1 MKRAP
6 RSDSDGGAPGK
17 FRGLRHGHGLREIER
32 DEHFGRTAVHWYCPV
47 IFFAVVRFMEP
58 RSFAFARLFAYTRF
72 ALSGSAAMIG
82 AAIVST
88 VTEPKQVRFS
98 FD

>member
-1 MKRAP
+1 
-6 RSDSDGGAPGK
+6 
-17 FRGLRHGHGLREIER
+17 
-32 DEHFGRTAVHWYCPV
+32 
-47 IFFAVVRFMEP
+47 MEP